1 MIYPNGVMIRSH
13 RTAITSA
20 LLALGLGISA
30 CAETTAPLPPP
41 EELLLVVNT
50 GDNDLSIIPLA
61 KEFSTVRVSLGAN
74 VPVDARVTAGRRF
87 AVVTT
92 GGGDSLAVV
101 DLTKRSVERTVHLG
115 VGSEAQG
122 AAIQGDSVAFVA
134 LSGVG
139 SIARVHLITGEVTV
153 VETGPRP
160 RDMVLT
166 RGRLFVVHGGQ
177 ECTVP
182 SEECFAEESWIL
194 VTDPVSLMRQGV
206 ADSIPLP
213 GPGNASYAAV
223 ASDGRLYVL
232 STGTA
237 DTPAGRLSIVDPV
250 SRVEVG
256 SFGGLGEFPGP
267 ITADRG
273 ERIIISSTTEGLMAF
288 NTRTRSV
295 VRGANAGIPV
305 ATNTAVTT
313 DSQGIIYGIE
323 SGACTGSGNG
333 RVRLFRAD
341 FTEVRSIPLGACAG
355 SATTTLIPPAEE
367 ALRR

>member
-1 MIYPNGVMIRSH
+1 MIRSY
-13 RTAITSA
+13 RRSVA
-20 LLALGLGISA
+20 LLVLALGLGISS
-30 CAETTAPLPPP
+30 CTETTAPLPPP
-41 EELLLVVNT
+41 EELLLVVNA

-61 KEFSTVRVSLGAN
+61 REFATVRVPLGGD
-74 VPVDARVTAGRRF
+74 VPVDARVIAGRRF

-101 DLTKRSVERTVHLG
+101 DLTKRSVDRMVSLG
-115 VGSEAQG
+115 EGSGAQG

-134 LSGVG
+134 LSALG
-139 SIARVHLITGEVTV
+139 SIARVHLITGAVTTV
-153 VETGPRP
+153 ATGPRP
-160 RDMVLT
+160 RDLVLT
-166 RGRLFVVHGGQ
+166 RGRLFVVHGG
-177 ECTVP
+177 
-182 SEECFAEESWIL
+182 EECVVPEEECPTDGSWIL
-194 VTDPVSLMRQGV
+194 VTDPVSLVRPGV
-206 ADSIPLP
+206 GDSVPLP
-213 GPGNASYAAV
+213 GPGNASFAVV

-232 STGTA
+232 STGTLE
-237 DTPAGRLSIVDPV
+237 TPAGRLSIVDPV

-273 ERIIISSTTEGLMAF
+273 ERIIISSITEGLMEF

-305 ATNTAVTT
+305 ATNRGVTT

-323 SGACTGSGNG
+323 GGTCSGSSNG
-333 RVRLFRAD
+333 RVRLFRTD
-341 FTEVRSIPLGACAG
+341 FTEVRSIPLGVCAG

-367 ALRR
+367 ALRH